1 MVEFSVAGRRTSVSK
16 VPQISA
22 LKFFITRNEFEALV
36 VPLEIIWQNVRVWL
50 LWSVYRSLRP
60 PRIDVVV

>member
-1 MVEFSVAGRRTSVSK
+1 MVELSVAGGRASVSK

-36 VPLEIIWQNVRVWL
+36 VPLEVIWQNVWVWL
-50 LWSVYRSLRP
+50 LWSVYGSLRP
-60 PRIDVVV
+60 PRN